1 MLAPFV
7 GRALGSF
14 VKRGQLPT
22 QINNTEE
29 LNMSEPT
36 EEDMDNEKRD
46 PVAVELDVIHEIRA
60 LQTRMIEMLRECLRR
75 GDSIPSRLIAFL
87 AWCDKLEL
95 DYWKSEDSKI
105 CPMKSSKATPK

>member
-1 MLAPFV
+1 
-7 GRALGSF
+7 

-22 QINNTEE
+22 QINTVKEHSMKEHPEE
-29 LNMSEPT
+29 DMD
-36 EEDMDNEKRD
+36 EEDMDNKRRD

-87 AWCDKLEL
+87 AWCGEIEL
-95 DYWKSEDSKI
+95 DYWKSVDSKI
-105 CPMKSSKATPK
+105 CPLKSSKATPE